1 MEQKQELTVVQTP
14 GESKEVVPNA
24 KPPEPKAKPDSNE
37 SEEQPTKVSD
47 FQTEFT
53 TPISDGKE
61 QANAKWIWRKH
72 IWQTYP
78 QSIEHTHSF
87 VDKEVGRGQVVYALN
102 VQ

>member
-61 QANAKWIWRKH
+61 
-72 IWQTYP
+72 
-78 QSIEHTHSF
+78 
-87 VDKEVGRGQVVYALN
+87 
-102 VQ
+102 